1 MNDVVEMIRGNVR
14 KEDEKREQIRIDFPN
29 CTAIIDQFRA
39 VFGDGVK
46 AKYFEEDGKTMG
58 KQQPFDGT
66 DVDKYLRLVDMTAKR
81 RGGGR

>member
-1 MNDVVEMIRGNVR
+1 MIRGNVR